1 MEDSGTFPRLPGV
14 SQFLTACP
22 QMDKTIRLPV
32 YNFFEFAVSED
43 PYSYVVCNK
52 TFRFKLFYPF
62 GGEAV
67 GPGKAPKASEWMGLC
82 GGTPSQKIAP
92 K

>member
-1 MEDSGTFPRLPGV
+1 
-14 SQFLTACP
+14 
-22 QMDKTIRLPV
+22 MDNTIRLPV

-52 TFRFKLFYPF
+52 TFRFKKMKKSKIYNQEFFLLFYPF

-67 GPGKAPKASEWMGLC
+67 GPGKAPEASEWMGLC